1 MKVKSESRVMTM
13 TKENRILRNKINLKS
28 SIRLQELAT
37 KALAT
42 LLLALGAVLVITP
55 LLFMISTSL
64 KSRNQLRASPPP
76 LIPWESTT
84 VEING
89 NKEPLYEVNIKGE
102 IREMALVKN
111 RPEGMGLFVDP
122 ANPADQVELK
132 IEEQTPIRHVEL
144 HWENYVEALTSVPF
158 DRYLINT
165 LIVVFVSMFGMLVSS
180 SIVAYG
186 FSRFRARWLNVL
198 FILLLSTIMLPS
210 QVTLIPVYVL
220 FQKIGWVDTLLP
232 LIIPAFFAN
241 AYDVFLLRQF
251 FMTIPL
257 ELDDAAKI
265 DGANP
270 LQTLIFIMLPQA
282 RPALVAVA
290 IFHFL
295 WAWNNFY
302 EPLIYL
308 HSRENWTVAIGL
320 QTFDALYSVNTHLIM
335 AASVVMVI
343 PPILLFF
350 FAQKIFT
357 QGVVISGVKG

>member
-1 MKVKSESRVMTM
+1 MTEENNNNQ
-13 TKENRILRNKINLKS
+13 TKTKLKS
-28 SIRLQELAT
+28 SIRFQDFVT

-42 LLLALGAVLVITP
+42 LFLALGAVLVITP

-76 LIPWESTT
+76 LIPWASTM
-84 VEING
+84 VEVNG
-89 NKEPLYEVNIKGE
+89 KEEPLFDVNMDGE
-102 IREMALVKN
+102 IRQMALIQNK
-111 RPEGMGLFVDP
+111 PGGMGVFVDP
-122 ANPADQVELK
+122 ANPVEQYDLK
-132 IEEQTPIRHVEL
+132 IEEQKAVRHIEL
-144 HWENYVEALTSVPF
+144 HWENYIEALTSVPF
-158 DRYLINT
+158 DRYMINT
-165 LIVVFVSMFGMLVSS
+165 LIVVFVSMLGMLISC

-210 QVTLIPVYVL
+210 QVTLIPVYIL
-220 FQKIGWVDTLLP
+220 FQRIGWVDTLLP

-270 LQTLIFIMLPQA
+270 IQTLIFIMLPQA

-308 HSRENWTVAIGL
+308 HSRENWTIAIGL
-320 QTFDALYSVNTHLIM
+320 QTFNALYSVNTHLIM